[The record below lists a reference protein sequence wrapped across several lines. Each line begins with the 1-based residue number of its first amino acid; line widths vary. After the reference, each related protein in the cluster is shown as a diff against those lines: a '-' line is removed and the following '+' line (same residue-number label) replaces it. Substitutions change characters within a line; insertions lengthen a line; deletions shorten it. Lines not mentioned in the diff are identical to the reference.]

1 MSVEEML
8 CSLRLVESRQYDSP
22 RNEVIFHF
30 LPFGDHRRITS
41 LPKVMKVYLLARVL
55 FGLCCPFLVGL
66 GQFVLHKC
74 IPKSTLLLE
83 VLLEV
88 WHAALLYV
96 VFVQVLLER
105 LERNS
110 HLLHDPILKDFFFVL
125 WETEVL
131 FDIYP

>member
-1 MSVEEML
+1 M
-8 CSLRLVESRQYDSP
+8 
-22 RNEVIFHF
+22 
-30 LPFGDHRRITS
+30 
-41 LPKVMKVYLLARVL
+41 MKVYLFARVL
-55 FGLCCPFLVGL
+55 FGLCYPFLTGL

-74 IPKSTLLLE
+74 IPKWTLLLE

-105 LERNS
+105 LERNR

-131 FDIYP
+131 FHIIP

>member
-1 MSVEEML
+1 
-8 CSLRLVESRQYDSP
+8 YDSP
-22 RNEVIFHF
+22 YSEVIFHF
-30 LPFGDHRRITS
+30 LPFWDRHRITS
-41 LPKVMKVYLLARVL
+41 LPKMMKVYLLARVL
-55 FGLCCPFLVGL
+55 FGLCYPFLAGL

-74 IPKSTLLLE
+74 NPKRTLLLE

-125 WETEVL
+125 WETEAL
-131 FDIYP
+131 FDICP

>member
-1 MSVEEML
+1 MSVEEIL
-8 CSLRLVESRQYDSP
+8 CSLWPVESRRYDSHCS
-22 RNEVIFHF
+22 EVVFHF
-30 LPFGDHRRITS
+30 LPFGDRRRITS
-41 LPKVMKVYLLARVL
+41 LPKMMKVFLFARVL
-55 FGLCCPFLVGL
+55 FGLFCPFLAGL

-74 IPKSTLLLE
+74 NLKRTLLLE
-83 VLLEV
+83 VFLEV

-96 VFVQVLLER
+96 VFIQVLLER

-131 FDIYP
+131 FDICL

>member
-1 MSVEEML
+1 M
-8 CSLRLVESRQYDSP
+8 
-22 RNEVIFHF
+22 
-30 LPFGDHRRITS
+30 
-41 LPKVMKVYLLARVL
+41 MKVYLFARVL
-55 FGLCCPFLVGL
+55 FGLCCPFLAGL

-74 IPKSTLLLE
+74 IPKRMLLLE

-105 LERNS
+105 LERNI
-110 HLLHDPILKDFFFVL
+110 HLLHDSILKYFFFVL
-125 WETEVL
+125 WKTEVL

>member
-8 CSLRLVESRQYDSP
+8 CSLRPVESRRYDSP
-22 RNEVIFHF
+22 RSEVVFHF
-30 LPFGDHRRITS
+30 LPFGDRRRITS
-41 LPKVMKVYLLARVL
+41 LPKMMKVHVLARVL
-55 FGLCCPFLVGL
+55 FGLCCPFLAGL

-74 IPKSTLLLE
+74 IPKWTL
-83 VLLEV
+83 LLEV

-96 VFVQVLLER
+96 VFVQVLLKR

-125 WETEVL
+125 W
-131 FDIYP
+131 

>member
-1 MSVEEML
+1 M
-8 CSLRLVESRQYDSP
+8 
-22 RNEVIFHF
+22 
-30 LPFGDHRRITS
+30 
-41 LPKVMKVYLLARVL
+41 MKVYLLARIL
-55 FGLCCPFLVGL
+55 FGLCCPFLAGL

-74 IPKSTLLLE
+74 IPKRTLLLE

-88 WHAALLYV
+88 WHTTLLYV

-110 HLLHDPILKDFFFVL
+110 HLLHDPILKDLFFVL